1 MAKINETL
9 KQLRLDRGMTQE
21 DVAEQVGLT
30 RQAVSGYESGRTQPG
45 LDILERLAQVY
56 EVELTDMIYGRGRGL
71 RLYRGLK
78 ITALVMAIVVLASQL
93 TASLLLWT
101 ANRFFAIE
109 PGTMSKAELLIW
121 ETRSKLVNGY
131 AHLEDFSYG
140 LVPFFCVAL
149 LVITLCMSRPLGV
162 KVKIFSVLGFG
173 AASMLA
179 ALPWA
184 LTDPVYGPG
193 NYFLM
198 PRLSL
203 YVVGFFLIVS
213 LIIDFFRVRKRRKRT
228 EENPT

>member
-9 KQLRLDRGMTQE
+9 KQLRLERGLTQE
-21 DVAEQVGLT
+21 KVAEQVGLT
-30 RQAVSGYESGRTQPG
+30 RQAVSSYESGRTQPG

-56 EVELTDMIYGRGRGL
+56 EVELTDLIYGRSKGL

-78 ITALVMAIVVLASQL
+78 ISAIVMAAIVLVAQL
-93 TASLLLWT
+93 TGALLLWT
-101 ANRFFAIE
+101 ANHFFVIE
-109 PGTMSKAELLIW
+109 PGPMSGAEMLIW

-131 AHLEDFSYG
+131 AYLEDFCYG

-149 LVITLCMSRPLGV
+149 LVITLCMSRPLGA
-162 KVKIFSVLGFG
+162 KVKIFSVLGFC
-173 AASMLA
+173 AASMIV

-198 PRLSL
+198 PKLSL
-203 YVVGFFLIVS
+203 YVVVFFLIVS
-213 LIIDFFRVRKRRKRT
+213 LIIDFFRIRKGRKKET
-228 EENPT
+228 EH